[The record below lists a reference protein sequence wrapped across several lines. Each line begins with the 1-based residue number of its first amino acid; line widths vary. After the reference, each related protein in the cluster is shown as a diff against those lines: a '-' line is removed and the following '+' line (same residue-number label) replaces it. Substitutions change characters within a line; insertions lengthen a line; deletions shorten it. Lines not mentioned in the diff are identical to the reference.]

1 MVMKKRFFR
10 WLPILALTT
19 ALCSNF
25 YRDHDDI
32 AQARNLRRVSNGFA
46 FEIQN
51 CNKDNNS
58 VVCTF
63 MVANLGEVRDLYFYP
78 KDSIIIDST
87 GKQLKGSE
95 VIIGAIGPDSGTLR
109 FRDMP
114 SRVPINGKILFKGN
128 LPGRIVYLRLVGSN
142 FSVEWR

>member
-1 MVMKKRFFR
+1 MVMKKGFFR

-19 ALCSNF
+19 ALSSNF
-25 YRDHDDI
+25 YQNHDDI

-63 MVANLGEVRDLYFYP
+63 MVANLGEVRDLYFSP
-78 KDSIIIDST
+78 TDSIIIDST
-87 GKQLKGSE
+87 GKQLKGSQG
-95 VIIGAIGPDSGTLR
+95 IIGAIGPGGALL

>member
-1 MVMKKRFFR
+1 MVMKKGFFR
-10 WLPILALTT
+10 WLPILALTI
-19 ALCSNF
+19 ALSSNF
-25 YRDHDDI
+25 YQNHDDI
-32 AQARNLRRVSNGFA
+32 AQARNSRRVSNGFA

-78 KDSIIIDST
+78 QDSIIIDST
-87 GKQLKGSE
+87 GKQLKGSQG
-95 VIIGAIGPDSGTLR
+95 IIGAIGPGGALL

-128 LPGRIVYLRLVGSN
+128 LPGRIIYLRLVGPG

>member
-19 ALCSNF
+19 ALSSNF
-25 YRDHDDI
+25 YQNHDDI

-63 MVANLGEVRDLYFYP
+63 MVANLGEVRDLYFSP
-78 KDSIIIDST
+78 TDSIIIDST

-95 VIIGAIGPDSGTLR
+95 GTIGAIGPGSALL

>member
-1 MVMKKRFFR
+1 MVMKKGFFR

-25 YRDHDDI
+25 YQDHDDI
-32 AQARNLRRVSNGFA
+32 AQARNSRRVSNGFA

-63 MVANLGEVRDLYFYP
+63 MVANLGEVRDFTFYP
-78 KDSIIIDST
+78 QYSIIIDST
-87 GKQLKGSE
+87 GKQLTGSE
-95 VIIGAIGPDSGTLR
+95 GRIGGIGRDLVYM
-109 FRDMP
+109 RDMP
-114 SRVPINGKILFKGN
+114 SRVPINGKI
-128 LPGRIVYLRLVGSN
+128 PISLRESYGQCTPSCGLID
-142 FSVEWR
+142 

>member
-1 MVMKKRFFR
+1 MKKRFFR

-25 YRDHDDI
+25 YQNHDDI
-32 AQARNLRRVSNGFA
+32 AQARNLRLVSNGFA

-63 MVANLGEVRDLYFYP
+63 MVANLGEVRDLYFSP
-78 KDSIIIDST
+78 TDSIIIDST

-95 VIIGAIGPDSGTLR
+95 GTIGAIGPGSALL

>member
-19 ALCSNF
+19 ALSSNF
-25 YRDHDDI
+25 YQNHDDI

-63 MVANLGEVRDLYFYP
+63 MVANLGEVRDLYFSP
-78 KDSIIIDST
+78 TDSIIIDST

-95 VIIGAIGPDSGTLR
+95 GIIGAIGPGSALL

-128 LPGRIVYLRLVGSN
+128 FPGRIVYLRLVGSN

>member
-1 MVMKKRFFR
+1 MVMKKGFFR

-19 ALCSNF
+19 ALSSNF
-25 YRDHDDI
+25 YQNHDDI

-63 MVANLGEVRDLYFYP
+63 MVANLGEVRDLTFYP
-78 KDSIIIDST
+78 QYSIIIDST
-87 GKQLKGSE
+87 GKQLTGSE
-95 VIIGAIGPDSGTLR
+95 GRIGGIGRDLVYM
-109 FRDMP
+109 RDMP

-128 LPGRIVYLRLVGSN
+128 LPGRIVYLRLVGSG

>member
-1 MVMKKRFFR
+1 MVMKKGFFR
-10 WLPILALTT
+10 WLPILALTI
-19 ALCSNF
+19 ALSSNF
-25 YRDHDDI
+25 YQNHDDI
-32 AQARNLRRVSNGFA
+32 AQARNSRRVSNGFA

-63 MVANLGEVRDLYFYP
+63 MVANLGEVRDFYFSP
-78 KDSIIIDST
+78 EDSIIIDST
-87 GKQLKGSE
+87 GKQLKGSQG
-95 VIIGAIGPDSGTLR
+95 IIGAIGPGGALL

-114 SRVPINGKILFKGN
+114 SRVAINGKILFKGN

>member
-25 YRDHDDI
+25 YQNHDDI

-63 MVANLGEVRDLYFYP
+63 MVANLGEVRDLTFYP
-78 KDSIIIDST
+78 QYSIIIDST
-87 GKQLKGSE
+87 GKQLTGSE
-95 VIIGAIGPDSGTLR
+95 GRIGGIGRDLVYM
-109 FRDMP
+109 RDMP

>member
-1 MVMKKRFFR
+1 MVMKKGFFR

-19 ALCSNF
+19 ALSSNF
-25 YRDHDDI
+25 YQNHDDI

-63 MVANLGEVRDLYFYP
+63 MVANLGEVRDLTFYP
-78 KDSIIIDST
+78 QYSIIIDST
-87 GKQLKGSE
+87 GKQLTGSE
-95 VIIGAIGPDSGTLR
+95 GRIGGIGRDLVYM
-109 FRDMP
+109 RDMP

-128 LPGRIVYLRLVGSN
+128 LPGRIIYLRLVGSN
-142 FSVEWR
+142 VSVEWR

>member
-1 MVMKKRFFR
+1 MVMKKGFFR
-10 WLPILALTT
+10 WLPILALTI
-19 ALCSNF
+19 ALSSNF
-25 YRDHDDI
+25 YQNHDDI
-32 AQARNLRRVSNGFA
+32 AQARNSRRVSNGFA

-63 MVANLGEVRDLYFYP
+63 MVANLGEVRDLYFSP
-78 KDSIIIDST
+78 TDSIIIDST
-87 GKQLKGSE
+87 GKQLKGSQG
-95 VIIGAIGPDSGTLR
+95 IIGAIGPGGALL

-128 LPGRIVYLRLVGSN
+128 LPGRIIYLRLVGPG

>member
-19 ALCSNF
+19 ALSSNF
-25 YRDHDDI
+25 YQNHDDI

-63 MVANLGEVRDLYFYP
+63 MVANLGEVRDLTFYP
-78 KDSIIIDST
+78 QDSIIIDST
-87 GKQLKGSE
+87 GKQLTGSE
-95 VIIGAIGPDSGTLR
+95 GRIGGIGRDLVYM
-109 FRDMP
+109 RDMP

-128 LPGRIVYLRLVGSN
+128 LPGRIAYLRLVGSN

>member
-1 MVMKKRFFR
+1 MVMKKGFFR

-25 YRDHDDI
+25 YQDHDDI

-78 KDSIIIDST
+78 QDSIIIDST
-87 GKQLKGSE
+87 GKQLKGSQG
-95 VIIGAIGPDSGTLR
+95 IIGAIGPGDQAYM
-109 FRDMP
+109 RDMP

-128 LPGRIVYLRLVGSN
+128 LPGRIIYLRLVGN

>member
-1 MVMKKRFFR
+1 MVMKKGFFR

-25 YRDHDDI
+25 YQDHDDI

-63 MVANLGEVRDLYFYP
+63 MVANLGEVRDLYFSP
-78 KDSIIIDST
+78 EDSIIIDST
-87 GKQLKGSE
+87 GKQLKGSQG
-95 VIIGAIGPDSGTLR
+95 IIGAIGPGGALL

-114 SRVPINGKILFKGN
+114 SRVAINGKILFKGN

>member
-1 MVMKKRFFR
+1 MVMKKGFFR

-19 ALCSNF
+19 ALSSNF
-25 YRDHDDI
+25 YQDHDHI

-63 MVANLGEVRDLYFYP
+63 MVANLGEVRDFYFSP
-78 KDSIIIDST
+78 TDSIIIDST
-87 GKQLKGSE
+87 GKQLTGSE
-95 VIIGAIGPDSGTLR
+95 GIIGAIGPGSGLI

-114 SRVPINGKILFKGN
+114 SRVAINGKILFKGN
-128 LPGRIVYLRLVGSN
+128 LPGRIVYLRLVSSS

>member
-25 YRDHDDI
+25 YQNHDDI

-63 MVANLGEVRDLYFYP
+63 MVANLGEVRDFYFSP
-78 KDSIIIDST
+78 TDSIIIDST
-87 GKQLKGSE
+87 GKQLKGSQG
-95 VIIGAIGPDSGTLR
+95 IIGAIGPGGALLFS
-109 FRDMP
+109 DMP
-114 SRVPINGKILFKGN
+114 SRVAINGKILFKGN
-128 LPGRIVYLRLVGSN
+128 LPGRIVYLRLVGSG

>member
-1 MVMKKRFFR
+1 MVMKKGFFR
-10 WLPILALTT
+10 WLPILALTI
-19 ALCSNF
+19 ALSSNF
-25 YRDHDDI
+25 YQNHDDI

-63 MVANLGEVRDLYFYP
+63 MVANLGEVRDLYFSP
-78 KDSIIIDST
+78 TDSIIIDST
-87 GKQLKGSE
+87 GKQLKGSQG
-95 VIIGAIGPDSGTLR
+95 IIGAIGPGGALL

-128 LPGRIVYLRLVGSN
+128 LPGRIVYLRLVGN

>member
-1 MVMKKRFFR
+1 MVMKKGFFR
-10 WLPILALTT
+10 WLPILALTI
-19 ALCSNF
+19 ALSSNF
-25 YRDHDDI
+25 YQNHDDI

-63 MVANLGEVRDLYFYP
+63 MVANLGEVRDLYFSP
-78 KDSIIIDST
+78 TDSIIIDST
-87 GKQLKGSE
+87 GKQLKGSQG
-95 VIIGAIGPDSGTLR
+95 IIGAIGPGGALL

>member
-19 ALCSNF
+19 ALSSNF
-25 YRDHDDI
+25 YQNHDDI

-63 MVANLGEVRDLYFYP
+63 MVANLGEVRDLYFSP
-78 KDSIIIDST
+78 TDSIIIDST
-87 GKQLKGSE
+87 GKQLKGSQG
-95 VIIGAIGPDSGTLR
+95 IIGAIGPGGALL

>member
-1 MVMKKRFFR
+1 MVMKKGFFR
-10 WLPILALTT
+10 WLPILALTI
-19 ALCSNF
+19 ALSSNF
-25 YRDHDDI
+25 YQNHDDI
-32 AQARNLRRVSNGFA
+32 AQARNSRRVSNGFA

-78 KDSIIIDST
+78 QDSIIIDST

-95 VIIGAIGPDSGTLR
+95 GIIGAIGPGGGLL

-128 LPGRIVYLRLVGSN
+128 LPGRIVYLRLVGSG

>member
-25 YRDHDDI
+25 YQNHDDI

-63 MVANLGEVRDLYFYP
+63 MVANLGEVRDLYFSP
-78 KDSIIIDST
+78 TDSIIIDST
-87 GKQLKGSE
+87 GKQLKGSQG
-95 VIIGAIGPDSGTLR
+95 IIGAIGPGDQAYMT
-109 FRDMP
+109 DMP

-128 LPGRIVYLRLVGSN
+128 LPGRIVYLRLVGPG

>member
-1 MVMKKRFFR
+1 MVMKKGFFR
-10 WLPILALTT
+10 WLPILALTI
-19 ALCSNF
+19 ALSSNF
-25 YRDHDDI
+25 YQNHDDI
-32 AQARNLRRVSNGFA
+32 AQARNSRRVSNGFA

-63 MVANLGEVRDLYFYP
+63 MVANLGEVRDLTFYP
-78 KDSIIIDST
+78 QYSIIIDST
-87 GKQLKGSE
+87 GKQLTGSE
-95 VIIGAIGPDSGTLR
+95 GRIGGIGRDLVYM
-109 FRDMP
+109 RDMP

-128 LPGRIVYLRLVGSN
+128 LPGRIVYLRLVGN

>member
-1 MVMKKRFFR
+1 MVMKKGFFR
-10 WLPILALTT
+10 WLPILALTI
-19 ALCSNF
+19 ALSSNF
-25 YRDHDDI
+25 YQNHDDI
-32 AQARNLRRVSNGFA
+32 AQARNSRRVSNGFA

-78 KDSIIIDST
+78 QDSIIIDST

-95 VIIGAIGPDSGTLR
+95 GRIGGIGPGDQACM
-109 FRDMP
+109 RDMP

-128 LPGRIVYLRLVGSN
+128 LPGRIVYLRLVGPG

>member
-1 MVMKKRFFR
+1 MVMKKGFFR

-25 YRDHDDI
+25 YQNHDDI

-63 MVANLGEVRDLYFYP
+63 MVANLGEVRDLYFSP
-78 KDSIIIDST
+78 EDSIIIDST
-87 GKQLKGSE
+87 GKQLKGSQG
-95 VIIGAIGPDSGTLR
+95 IIGAIGPGGALL

-114 SRVPINGKILFKGN
+114 SRVAINGKILFKGN

>member
-1 MVMKKRFFR
+1 MVMKKGFFR

-25 YRDHDDI
+25 YQNHDDI

-63 MVANLGEVRDLYFYP
+63 MVANLGEVRDLTFYP
-78 KDSIIIDST
+78 QYSIIIDST
-87 GKQLKGSE
+87 GKQLTGSE
-95 VIIGAIGPDSGTLR
+95 GRIGGIGRDLVYM
-109 FRDMP
+109 RDMP

>member
-1 MVMKKRFFR
+1 MVMKKGFFR

-25 YRDHDDI
+25 YQNHDDI

-63 MVANLGEVRDLYFYP
+63 MVANLGEVRDLTFYP
-78 KDSIIIDST
+78 QYSIIIDST
-87 GKQLKGSE
+87 GKQLTGSE
-95 VIIGAIGPDSGTLR
+95 GRIGGIGRDLVYM
-109 FRDMP
+109 RDMP

-128 LPGRIVYLRLVGSN
+128 LPGRIVYLRLVGSG

>member
-1 MVMKKRFFR
+1 MVMKKGFFR

-25 YRDHDDI
+25 YQDHDDI
-32 AQARNLRRVSNGFA
+32 AQARNSRVVSNGFA

-63 MVANLGEVRDLYFYP
+63 MVANLGEVRDLYFSP
-78 KDSIIIDST
+78 TDSIIIDST
-87 GKQLKGSE
+87 GKQLKGSQG
-95 VIIGAIGPDSGTLR
+95 IIGAIGPGDQAYM
-109 FRDMP
+109 RDMP

-128 LPGRIVYLRLVGSN
+128 LPGRIIYLRLVGSN
-142 FSVEWR
+142 VSVEWR

>member
-25 YRDHDDI
+25 YQDHDDI

-63 MVANLGEVRDLYFYP
+63 MVANLGEVRDLTFYP
-78 KDSIIIDST
+78 QYSIIIDST
-87 GKQLKGSE
+87 GKQLTGSE
-95 VIIGAIGPDSGTLR
+95 GRIGGIGRDLVYM
-109 FRDMP
+109 RDMP

-128 LPGRIVYLRLVGSN
+128 FPGRIVYLRLVGSN

>member
-1 MVMKKRFFR
+1 MKKGFFR

-25 YRDHDDI
+25 YQNHDDI
-32 AQARNLRRVSNGFA
+32 AQARNLRVVSNGFA

-63 MVANLGEVRDLYFYP
+63 MVANLGEVRDLYFSP
-78 KDSIIIDST
+78 QDSIIIDST
-87 GKQLKGSE
+87 GKQLKGSQG
-95 VIIGAIGPDSGTLR
+95 IIGAIGPGGALL

-114 SRVPINGKILFKGN
+114 SRVAINGKILFKGN

>member
-25 YRDHDDI
+25 YQNHDDI

-63 MVANLGEVRDLYFYP
+63 MVANLGEVRDLYFSP
-78 KDSIIIDST
+78 TDSIIIDST

-95 VIIGAIGPDSGTLR
+95 GTIGAIGPGSALL

-128 LPGRIVYLRLVGSN
+128 LPGRIVYLRLVGSG

>member
-1 MVMKKRFFR
+1 MKKRFFR

-19 ALCSNF
+19 ALSSNF
-25 YRDHDDI
+25 YQNHDDI

-63 MVANLGEVRDLYFYP
+63 MVANLGEVRDLYFSP
-78 KDSIIIDST
+78 TDSIIIDST

-95 VIIGAIGPDSGTLR
+95 GTIGAIGPGSALL

>member
-1 MVMKKRFFR
+1 MVMKKGFFR
-10 WLPILALTT
+10 WLPILALTI
-19 ALCSNF
+19 ALSSNF
-25 YRDHDDI
+25 YQNHDDI
-32 AQARNLRRVSNGFA
+32 AQARNSRRVSNGFA

-63 MVANLGEVRDLYFYP
+63 MVANLGEVRDLYFSP
-78 KDSIIIDST
+78 TDSIIIDST
-87 GKQLKGSE
+87 GKQLKGSQG
-95 VIIGAIGPDSGTLR
+95 IIGAIGPGDQAYMT
-109 FRDMP
+109 DMP

-128 LPGRIVYLRLVGSN
+128 LPGRIVYLRLVGSG

>member
-25 YRDHDDI
+25 YQNHDDI

-63 MVANLGEVRDLYFYP
+63 MVTNLGEVRDLYFYP

-87 GKQLKGSE
+87 GKQLTGSE
-95 VIIGAIGPDSGTLR
+95 GRIGGIGRDQVWV
-109 FRDMP
+109 RDMP
-114 SRVPINGKILFKGN
+114 SRVAINGKILFKGN
-128 LPGRIVYLRLVGSN
+128 LPGRIVYLRLVGSG

>member
-1 MVMKKRFFR
+1 VG
-10 WLPILALTT
+10 
-19 ALCSNF
+19 SNF

-63 MVANLGEVRDLYFYP
+63 MVANLGEVRDLTFYP
-78 KDSIIIDST
+78 QYSIIIDST
-87 GKQLKGSE
+87 GKQLTGSE
-95 VIIGAIGPDSGTLR
+95 GRIGGIGRDLVYM
-109 FRDMP
+109 RDMP

>member
-19 ALCSNF
+19 ALSSNF
-25 YRDHDDI
+25 YQNHDDI

-78 KDSIIIDST
+78 QDSIIIDST
-87 GKQLKGSE
+87 GKQLKGSRC
-95 VIIGAIGPDSGTLR
+95 IIGAIGPGDQAYMT
-109 FRDMP
+109 DMP

-128 LPGRIVYLRLVGSN
+128 LPGRIAYLRLVGSN

>member
-19 ALCSNF
+19 ALSSNF
-25 YRDHDDI
+25 YQNHDDI

-63 MVANLGEVRDLYFYP
+63 MVANLGEVRDLYFSP
-78 KDSIIIDST
+78 TDSIIIDST

-95 VIIGAIGPDSGTLR
+95 GTIGAIGPGSALL

-128 LPGRIVYLRLVGSN
+128 LPGRIVYLRLVGSG